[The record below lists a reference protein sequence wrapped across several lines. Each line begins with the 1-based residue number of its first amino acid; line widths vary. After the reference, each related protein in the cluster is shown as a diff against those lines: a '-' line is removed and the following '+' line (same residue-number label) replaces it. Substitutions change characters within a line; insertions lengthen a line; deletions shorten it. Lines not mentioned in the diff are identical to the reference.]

1 MSASARVF
9 RSPRGPHLHRNSTVT
24 IVGLLAG
31 FFTLFAAGFGLSLLQ
46 FGAAARIQLPQACA
60 LSWLFGTGVIS
71 LLLWLGG
78 MLVSGPVL
86 QLGVA
91 AIAIGLAV
99 AGYFACKRRQ
109 AHFVCPR
116 PQTPVEWLLVAAIVL
131 QCGVMFY
138 LALGHTLGWDGLFN
152 WEIKARYAFFNG
164 GAVPASYYS
173 DATRLTTHPAYPLWI
188 PLTELWLY
196 LWMGEPHQFWIKLLF
211 PIYYVAGAVLLATF
225 ASRLTGHRWI
235 GLLAAVLLFF
245 VPCLTNTPGGVQ
257 VGYVDVPLSVVY
269 LAGIGLLLLHLQ
281 NGDPA
286 AWRCAAL
293 CIALL
298 PWAKKDGSI
307 LWLVA
312 VICAV
317 AVLWRQRRSWSGLLW
332 LLPGLFIMVAWKAFC
347 TSMGVEPS
355 REFATV
361 SITRLGASL
370 PRLDWIFFRLR
381 GELLDLSHWS
391 IMWPLLLL
399 AFVSLALRARDQ
411 RSLVLFLA
419 IGLPIAAYTGTFL
432 FSDWPDWAAH
442 MDASIGRLLLH
453 VTPLAWLAMALALRP
468 PSVPEKI
475 SSG

>member
-1 MSASARVF
+1 M
-9 RSPRGPHLHRNSTVT
+9 T

-46 FGAAARIQLPQACA
+46 FGAGARIQLPQACA
-60 LSWLFGTGVIS
+60 LSWLFGTGAIS

-78 MLVSGPVL
+78 MLVAGPVL

-91 AIAIGLAV
+91 AIAIALAL
-99 AGYFACKRRQ
+99 AGYFAYKRRQ

-116 PQTPVEWLLVAAIVL
+116 PQTLVEWFLVAVIVV
-131 QCGVMFY
+131 QCGVMFHV
-138 LALGHTLGWDGLFN
+138 ALGNTLGWDGLFN
-152 WEIKARYAFFNG
+152 WEIKARYAFLNAG
-164 GAVPASYYS
+164 VIPASYYS
-173 DATRLTTHPAYPLWI
+173 DPTRLTTNPAYPLWI

-225 ASRLTGHRWI
+225 ATGLTGRRWI
-235 GLLAAVLLFF
+235 GLSAAVLLFF
-245 VPCLTNTPGGVQ
+245 VPCLTNTPGGVH
-257 VGYVDVPLSVVY
+257 VGYADVPISVVY

-286 AWRCAAL
+286 AWRCSAL

-298 PWAKKDGSI
+298 PWVKKEGSI

-317 AVLWRQRRSWSGLLW
+317 GVLWRRRRSWSGLLW

-347 TSMGVEPS
+347 IAVELVPKHD
-355 REFATV
+355 FATV
-361 SITRLGASL
+361 SFTRFVESL
-370 PRLDWIFFRLR
+370 PRLDWILFRLR

-391 IMWPLLLL
+391 IMWPLLLF
-399 AFVSLALRARDQ
+399 AFVALVVRARDQ
-411 RSLVLFLA
+411 RSLVLFVA
-419 IGLPIAAYTGTFL
+419 ISVPVAAYTGSYL

-442 MDASIGRLLLH
+442 MDASISRLLLH
-453 VTPLAWLAMALALRP
+453 VTPLAWLAIALAMRP
-468 PSVPEKI
+468 PSAEAKI
-475 SSG
+475 TSG

>member
-1 MSASARVF
+1 M
-9 RSPRGPHLHRNSTVT
+9 T

-31 FFTLFAAGFGLSLLQ
+31 FFTLFAAGFGLILLQ
-46 FGAAARIQLPQACA
+46 VGAGARIQLPQACA

-78 MLVSGPVL
+78 MFISGPVL

-91 AIAIGLAV
+91 AIAIALAL
-99 AGYFACKRRQ
+99 AGYFAFKRGQ
-109 AHFVCPR
+109 AHFFCPR
-116 PQTPVEWLLVAAIVL
+116 PRTWVEWLLVAVIVL
-131 QCGVMFY
+131 QCGVMFHV
-138 LALGHTLGWDGLFN
+138 ALGYTLGWDGLFN
-152 WEIKARYAFFNG
+152 WEIKARYAFLNAG
-164 GAVPASYYS
+164 VMPASYYS
-173 DATRLTTHPAYPLWI
+173 DETRLMTNPAYPLWI

-211 PIYYVAGAVLLATF
+211 PIYYVIGAVLLATF
-225 ASRLTGHRWI
+225 ASRLTGRRWI

-257 VGYVDVPLSVVY
+257 VGYVDVPLGVLY
-269 LAGIGLLLLHLQ
+269 LAGIGLLLLYLQ
-281 NGDPA
+281 NADPA

-298 PWAKKDGSI
+298 PWAKKEGSL

-317 AVLWRQRRSWSGLLW
+317 GVLWRQRRSWSGLLW

-347 TSMGVEPS
+347 ISVELTPKHD
-355 REFATV
+355 FATV
-361 SITRLGASL
+361 SFTRLVASL
-370 PRLDWIFFRLR
+370 PRLDWIVFRLR

-399 AFVSLALRARDQ
+399 AFVSLAIRARDL
-411 RSLVLFLA
+411 RLLVLFFA
-419 IGLPIAAYTGTFL
+419 IGIPVAVYTGTFF

-442 MDASIGRLLLH
+442 MDAAIGRLLLH
-453 VTPLAWLAMALALRP
+453 VTPLAWLAIALAMRP
-468 PSVPEKI
+468 PSVQAKI